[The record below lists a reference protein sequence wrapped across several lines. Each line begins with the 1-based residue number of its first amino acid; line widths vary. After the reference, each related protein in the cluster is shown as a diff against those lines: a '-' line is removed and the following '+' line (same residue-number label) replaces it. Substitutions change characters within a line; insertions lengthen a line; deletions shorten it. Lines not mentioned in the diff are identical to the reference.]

1 MVNPDYR
8 YTPDDDAHFEG
19 VHNVTI
25 GMTEVLSKMTI
36 EYNLGLMP
44 MIREESQCIN

>member
-8 YTPDDDAHFEG
+8 YTPDAAAPFAG
-19 VHNVTI
+19 VPHVPL
-25 GMTEVLSKMTI
+25 GMPAVFSTLPL

>member
-1 MVNPDYR
+1 MVNPNYR

-19 VHNVTI
+19 VHNVTT
-25 GMTEVLSKMTI
+25 GMTEVYRKMTI

-44 MIREESQCIN
+44 MILGGSQCIN

>member
-8 YTPDDDAHFEG
+8 YTPGDDAHFEG
-19 VHNVTI
+19 VHIVTI
-25 GMTEVLSKMTI
+25 EMTEVFSMMTI